1 MSILIQVIGIGIIG
15 AIIVLLLKEVKPSF
29 AVIVSLATCVLIS
42 LLVISQCQE
51 IYIKIRDFL
60 SKINYSSKVIVT
72 ALKVVGLGY
81 IIEFASDIVEECGM
95 TSISKKIVL
104 AGKVIVA
111 GICLPYIFDLF
122 ELIIGLV

>member
-72 ALKVVGLGY
+72 ALKVVGIGY
-81 IIEFASDIVEECGM
+81 IIEFASDI
-95 TSISKKIVL
+95 S
-104 AGKVIVA
+104 
-111 GICLPYIFDLF
+111 
-122 ELIIGLV
+122 